1 MLFCFTLGSLG
12 CVSAVRIAQLLHLA
26 AGSPLFTSPTWSGL
40 GSVAKAGA
48 SQRAENA
55 RLGAKDGGLRD
66 SGSKDSKEV
75 SV

>member
-1 MLFCFTLGSLG
+1 
-12 CVSAVRIAQLLHLA
+12 LA
-26 AGSPLFTSPTWSGL
+26 AGSPLFSSPTWSGL

-55 RLGAKDGGLRD
+55 RVGRGGTSDTGTKDT
-66 SGSKDSKEV
+66 KEV